1 MAILKVG
8 LGIGTKS
15 EVGAAVAQAVE
26 EARRG
31 MGADTPAVALL
42 TSTVDFSAKEVF
54 AAVKRLLPG
63 VPVHGITTS
72 LGVLGSAGIS
82 GAGAG
87 AVGLMLL
94 KGIDGIGL
102 VVGSAPIDGDGKAAG
117 RKAAQAIVA
126 RAGGAKPALLLF
138 NASPGVEEDVLAGV
152 AEVLPG
158 VPVHGGSAADN
169 AIAGEWSVYTEEGP
183 IPSGVSLAAVMGA
196 VKVGTAFLAPFRDTG
211 KTVAVTTGAGRSI
224 AALDGKPAAQVLNAL
239 LDGALAFQLKEGGNI
254 LAQTSLKPL
263 ATKRTEAHYLTMH
276 PAAVKKPADS
286 VDVFAQVKVGDTLHV
301 MEGRPEELT
310 GALTPLVEQ
319 ALKSGDMDSGK
330 VRAAL
335 LIYCAGCAGAVG
347 PLLDEALRTHLG
359 ARLPGVPV
367 LGMCTFGEQGCV
379 PGVGNLHQ
387 NLTLGLA
394 LLGS

>member
-1 MAILKVG
+1 MSFLKVG
-8 LGIGTKS
+8 LGISTKP
-15 EVGAAVAQAVE
+15 EAGAAVAQAVE

-31 MGADTPAVALL
+31 LGADTPALAIL
-42 TSTVDFSAKEVF
+42 TATVDFPAKEVF
-54 AAVKRLLPG
+54 TALKKALPG

-72 LGVLGSAGIS
+72 LGVLGSGGIA

-94 KGIDGIGL
+94 RGVDGVSL
-102 VVGSAPIDGDGKAAG
+102 AVGSAVLEKDGKAAG
-117 RKAAQAIVA
+117 RKAAQAVLA

-138 NASPGVEEDVLAGV
+138 NASPGLEEDVLAGV

-169 AIAGEWSVYTEEGP
+169 AIAGEWSVFTEEGP
-183 IPSGVSLAAVMGA
+183 IPSGVSLAAVMGS
-196 VKVGTAFLAPFRDTG
+196 VKVGTAFVAPYRDTG
-211 KTVAVTTGAGRSI
+211 KTVTVTSGEGRTVVQ
-224 AALDGKPAAQVLNAL
+224 LDGKPAAQVLNAV
-239 LDGALAFQLKEGGNI
+239 LDGALALQLKDGGNI
-254 LAQTSLKPL
+254 LAQTALRPV
-263 ATKRTEAHYLTMH
+263 ATRHATSHYLTMH
-276 PAAVKKPADS
+276 PAGVKKPGDG
-286 VDVFAQVKVGDTLHV
+286 VDVFAQVKVGDVLHL
-301 MEGRPEELT
+301 MEASVEDLT
-310 GALTPLVEQ
+310 GALATLVDH
-319 ALKSGDMDSGK
+319 ALKAGDLDAGR

-347 PLLDEALRTHLG
+347 PLLDQALKTHLG
-359 ARLPGVPV
+359 TRLPGVPV